1 MVMLGMLQDD
11 IDDLSLSHHPPQL
24 GHKSLLLGQSGHEAN
39 PGIANI
45 TILSQTSLQL
55 LLKFDTEVG
64 GMVTEGKIINII
76 LEHTADTEQ
85 VDSVEA
91 ALVVGY
97 WSITVVRES

>member
-1 MVMLGMLQDD
+1 MVALA
-11 IDDLSLSHHPPQL
+11 
-24 GHKSLLLGQSGHEAN
+24 KE
-39 PGIANI
+39 
-45 TILSQTSLQL
+45 QTLVAKL
-55 LLKFDTEVG
+55 G